1 NQKHWVTMWQ
11 SLTNLFDIN
20 HLIRTNPCPNSTTS
34 SLVTM
39 ISVTIPSFGAG
50 ISFMTF
56 MASIISKVCPFLTVS
71 PTETKTGLSGAGAKY
86 ATPTRGLVTSS
97 PSTRGVSSVS
107 LTASASDEDG
117 EETTGATGTALTGGT
132 ATG

>member
-1 NQKHWVTMWQ
+1 LFFQAEDGIRDRNVTGVQ
-11 SLTNLFDIN
+11 TCALPIL
-20 HLIRTNPCPNSTTS
+20 
-34 SLVTM
+34 
-39 ISVTIPSFGAG
+39 
-50 ISFMTF
+50 
-56 MASIISKVCPFLTVS
+56 ASIISKVCPFLTVS